1 MNKKIWFFV
10 ILLAVLL
17 IGICVKILVGKK
29 ETPRRDREYASQ
41 ENKVTPEEKI
51 PQPPEMQIDT
61 SKTYKAVLSTSEG
74 EITINLHAQQTP
86 ITVNNFVYLAREGFY
101 NKTIFHRIIKGFMIQ
116 GGDPQENGSGGPGYK
131 FNDEPFE
138 GEYKRGVVA
147 MANSGP
153 NTNGSQFFIMHQDT
167 PLPKNYVIFG
177 EVVEGMDVVD
187 KIAEAPVKANTMGEN
202 STPVNP
208 IAIVSIKIVEE
219 LS

>member
-1 MNKKIWFFV
+1 MNKKAYFLV

-17 IGICVKILVGKK
+17 VGICVKILVGKK

-61 SKTYKAVLSTSEG
+61 SKTYRAVLSTSEG
-74 EITINLHAQQTP
+74 EITINLHTQQTP
-86 ITVNNFVYLAREGFY
+86 ITANNFVYLARKGFY
-101 NKTIFHRIIKGFMIQ
+101 DKTIFHRVIKGFMVQ
-116 GGDPQENGSGGPGYK
+116 GGDPQGNGSGGPGYK
-131 FNDEPFE
+131 FDDEPFE
-138 GEYKRGVVA
+138 GKYKRGTVA

-153 NTNGSQFFIMHQDT
+153 NTNGSQFFIMHQDH

-177 EVVEGMDVVD
+177 QVIEGMDVVD
-187 KIAEAPVKANTMGEN
+187 KIAEAPVKANAMGES

-208 IAIVSIKIVEE
+208 VTVESVKIIEE
-219 LS
+219 

>member
-1 MNKKIWFFV
+1 MNKKAYFLV

-17 IGICVKILVGKK
+17 VGICVKILVGKK

-41 ENKVTPEEKI
+41 ENKVTPEEKS
-51 PQPPEMQIDT
+51 PQPPKMQIDT
-61 SKTYKAVLSTSEG
+61 SKTYRAVLSTSEG
-74 EITINLHAQQTP
+74 EITINLHTQQTP
-86 ITVNNFVYLAREGFY
+86 ITANNFVYLARKGFY
-101 NKTIFHRIIKGFMIQ
+101 DKTIFHRVIKGFMVQ
-116 GGDPQENGSGGPGYK
+116 GGDPQGNGTGGPGYK

-138 GEYKRGVVA
+138 GKYKRGTVA

-177 EVVEGMDVVD
+177 QVIEGMDVVD
-187 KIAEAPVKANTMGEN
+187 KIAEAPVKANAMGES

-208 IAIVSIKIVEE
+208 VTVESVKIIEE
-219 LS
+219 